1 MNTIYLLL
9 ILLLI
14 LTSCEKVIEIDLN
27 DSNSKYVIEA
37 GIIADSNYASV
48 RITRT
53 KNFDEDNTFS
63 PVPNAIVTIQDNNG
77 AMDTLKQQS
86 NGEYLSTHIRGEQNK
101 TYMLIVRIGAETF
114 TSTSTVPAIVPLQ
127 SVKLDSISGLG
138 GPGRNSQYAVVPE
151 FTDPKGIQNNYRFIF
166 TKNNKTSDRI
176 LIQNDDF
183 NDGLKNSRPLNIGNQ
198 QITKKDTLRIEMQC
212 VDDGNFDYF
221 QSLSQLTGNG
231 PQASATPVNPVTNI
245 KGGALG
251 YFNAHTSQT
260 VIIVVK

>member
-1 MNTIYLLL
+1 MNKIYLLP

-48 RITRT
+48 RITST
-53 KNFDEDNTFS
+53 KNFDENNTFT
-63 PVPNAIVTIQDNNG
+63 PTLNALVTIQDNNG
-77 AMDTLKQQS
+77 VTDTLTQQS
-86 NGEYLSTHIRGEQNK
+86 NGEYLSTRIRGEQNK
-101 TYMLIVRIGAETF
+101 TYTLTVRIGGETF
-114 TSTSTVPAIVPLQ
+114 TSTSTVPVVVPLQ
-127 SVKLDSISGLG
+127 SIKLDSISGFG
-138 GPGRNSQYAVVPE
+138 GPGRRSQYAVIPE
-151 FTDPKGIQNNYRFIF
+151 FTDPKGIQNNYRFVF
-166 TKNNKTSDRI
+166 TVNNKTSDRI
-176 LIQNDDF
+176 LIQNDNF
-183 NDGLKNSRPLNIGNQ
+183 NDGLKNARPLNIGNQ
-198 QITKKDTLRIEMQC
+198 QIVKKDTLRIEMQC
-212 VDDGNFDYF
+212 VDTGNFDYF

-260 VIIVVK
+260 ITLVVK